1 MTATTAYRR
10 IETLIPYKELDFA
23 PKAKIG
29 KLNLNNSIWSICAKL
44 GRYLLSGADPRN
56 IDEIAREAAAWAIG
70 IDADEL
76 EPAEP
81 DDDQANLIRWKVQS
95 ACTTFEAPDG
105 LLVVV
110 SHGKAA
116 KCVLGESRWMRA
128 GRIFGMKLP
137 VVLGL
142 MELVA
147 EAGDRAAL
155 RPLARDA
162 AEKKYYAAV
171 DEMREL
177 FREAEEQ
184 GRVERFPDG
193 GRGGAWAVVRHGDG
207 KARCYLYD
215 DSKLAVEGSA
225 ADLAARAAA
234 RGEAEG
240 ESVDLRL
247 DQIIVENRGCDGSGV
262 ANALRDLAQKRWDEE
277 ACRELNRRFAS
288 DKEVADVF
296 TDKKS
301 CDEAHRAAAASGYLA
316 ERFRHVEVDDDVD
329 LDAYRELVA
338 EFEARDGAGELPQ
351 VNQASIALRF
361 RKCGRHRAIG
371 VYCPALLAVAVD
383 PRAPRSLLHE
393 FAHAYDFERGQLSVS
408 AAFAPVIKAFR
419 DGFDSREMSESR
431 AGYYSTPTEV
441 FARAWEIHA
450 AMNGLGG
457 SFVDTVEEYQG
468 NPAYKPL
475 IDAFDV
481 IEEYFA
487 TWVPNRRKACDGRAA

>member
-29 KLNLNNSIWSICAKL
+29 KLNLSNSIWSICAKL
-44 GRYLLSGADPRN
+44 GRYLLSGADQRN
-56 IDEIAREAAAWAIG
+56 VDEIAREAAAWALG
-70 IDADEL
+70 IDADEFEL
-76 EPAEP
+76 AEP
-81 DDDQANLIRWKVQS
+81 DDDQANLLFWKLQS
-95 ACTTFEAPDG
+95 PCTTFAAPDG
-105 LLVVV
+105 RFVVV
-110 SHGKAA
+110 SHGKASKNA
-116 KCVLGESRWMRA
+116 LGCHKWKKA
-128 GRIFGMKLP
+128 GLVHIMKLP
-137 VVLGL
+137 AALGM
-142 MELVA
+142 MELIDMVDGSMLPRLVREK
-147 EAGDRAAL
+147 EAMV
-155 RPLARDA
+155 
-162 AEKKYYAAV
+162 Y
-171 DEMREL
+171 
-177 FREAEEQ
+177 REAVKRWRAYFKELEAQ
-184 GRVERFPDG
+184 GRVEYSPA
-193 GRGGAWAVVRHGDG
+193 GRGGRAF
-207 KARCYLYD
+207 
-215 DSKLAVEGSA
+215 AVEY
-225 ADLAARAAA
+225 D
-234 RGEAEG
+234 
-240 ESVDLRL
+240 V
-247 DQIIVENRGCDGSGV
+247 DGSVYSWYYDNMKLMILGTRDELDEEAAEQGERAVLNIDQDKELILKESGYGDCGGRLAGV
-262 ANALRDLAQKRWDEE
+262 LRDLAQKRWDEE

-288 DKEVADVF
+288 DKEIAGVF
-296 TDKKS
+296 ADKKS

-393 FAHAYDFERGQLSVS
+393 LAHAYDFERGQLSVS
-408 AAFAPVIKAFR
+408 AAFAPVLRVFR
-419 DGFDSREMSESR
+419 DGFDSKGMSESK

-441 FARAWEIHA
+441 FARAWEVHA

-457 SFVDTVEEYQG
+457 SFVDTVEEYQEHPG
-468 NPAYKPL
+468 YKPL

-487 TWVPNRRKACDGRAA
+487 SWVSNRRKACDGRAA